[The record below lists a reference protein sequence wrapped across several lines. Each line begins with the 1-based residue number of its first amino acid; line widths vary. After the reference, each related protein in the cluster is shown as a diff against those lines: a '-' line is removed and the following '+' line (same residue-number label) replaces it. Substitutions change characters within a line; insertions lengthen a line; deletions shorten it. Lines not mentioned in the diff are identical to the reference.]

1 MKPSSALC
9 AALIMLVGCAP
20 AYADVSC
27 IQRELQRLGFDPG
40 PIDGSLG
47 GKTLTAAK
55 AYQVG
60 AVYLPDLNGDNTY
73 VWCKALM
80 ERLSGAPF
88 EADQVALDGLS
99 ATSGA
104 TADSAMGTTPI
115 LGHTPEYQVPAWVNN
130 PH

>member
-1 MKPSSALC
+1 MKPSRALC
-9 AALIMLVGCAP
+9 AAVIVLVTCAP

-27 IQRELQRLGFDPG
+27 IQRELMRLGFDPG

-47 GKTLTAAK
+47 GKTLSAAK
-55 AYQVG
+55 AYQIG
-60 AVYLPDLNGDNTY
+60 AVYLPDLSRDNTY

-88 EADQVALDGLS
+88 EAGQVPLDGPS
-99 ATSGA
+99 AISGA
-104 TADSAMGTTPI
+104 TAGDAMGTTPI
-115 LGHTPEYQVPAWVNN
+115 LGQTPEYRVPAWVNN